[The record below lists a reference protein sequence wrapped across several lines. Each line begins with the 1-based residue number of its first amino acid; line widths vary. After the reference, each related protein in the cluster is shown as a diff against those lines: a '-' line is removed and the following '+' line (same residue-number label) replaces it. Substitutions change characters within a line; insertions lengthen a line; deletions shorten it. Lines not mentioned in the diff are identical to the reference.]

1 MEICNFAFQSEMC
14 LSIVICEPNACIERF
29 YDVEMCMFVTCVPG
43 GAVSSLLFFIC
54 FWFRNGIGLTSAVQP
69 TENNVWSVSKARAD
83 GVAHDSL
90 LIPGCT
96 LLSRNRELTRGS
108 LFKTRNCLLG
118 CASQVPMLV
127 GGRVGGISLG
137 KLNGPIPLPYILLM
151 FS

>member
-1 MEICNFAFQSEMC
+1 MPFNCDLRTQRLHCTILRCGNVHVCYLCARRS
-14 LSIVICEPNACIERF
+14 RF
-29 YDVEMCMFVTCVPG
+29 F
-43 GAVSSLLFFIC
+43 SLVFIC

-137 KLNGPIPLPYILLM
+137 KLNGPIPLLYILLM